1 MHTSPKMRMLIV
13 GAIASS
19 LVFSF
24 TSARAFSGPTAC
36 MFVGVADLHA
46 LPDGS
51 LTDSASPDEQ
61 DRYVRLT
68 LESRERI
75 ANTFGEP
82 KAKPILVYFSR
93 PDGFG
98 PFKLNAFG
106 STQFIGSRTCV
117 MIGPEGQNID
127 VVAHELMHAEIHER
141 AGFWNRFMK
150 IPTWFDEGL
159 AMQVDFRPKYLL
171 AAEDAHAIDEVR
183 QLTSFSS
190 FFNGG
195 EKVVVSNYAKA
206 RVLVADWI
214 AKVGK
219 ASVYQQLHQL
229 RDGQSVEEAI
239 Q

>member
-1 MHTSPKMRMLIV
+1 MSKMRMLIA
-13 GAIASS
+13 GAVASS
-19 LVFSF
+19 LAFGF
-24 TSARAFSGPTAC
+24 TSARAFPGPTAC

-51 LTDSASPDEQ
+51 LTDSTSPDEQ
-61 DRYVRLT
+61 DRYIRLT

-82 KAKPILVYFSR
+82 KARPVLVYFSR

-106 STQFIGSRTCV
+106 STQFIGPRACV
-117 MIGPEGQNID
+117 MIGPKGQNID

-159 AMQVDFRPKYLL
+159 AMQVDYRPKYVL
-171 AAEDAHAIDEVR
+171 AAEDAHAKDEVR

-190 FFNGG
+190 FFKGG

-206 RVLVADWI
+206 RVLVADWV

-219 ASVYQQLHQL
+219 ASVYQRLYQL
-229 RDGQSVEEAI
+229 RDGQSFEEAI

>member
-1 MHTSPKMRMLIV
+1 MV
-13 GAIASS
+13 VAIASS
-19 LVFSF
+19 LAFGF
-24 TSARAFSGPTAC
+24 TSVHALPGPTAC
-36 MFVGVADLHA
+36 MFVGVAGLYV

-51 LTDSASPDEQ
+51 LTDSPSPDDQE
-61 DRYVRLT
+61 RYVRLT

-82 KAKPILVYFSR
+82 KAKPVLVYFSR

-106 STQFIGSRTCV
+106 STQFIGPHTCV
-117 MIGPEGQNID
+117 MIGPAGQSID

-141 AGFWNRFMK
+141 AGFWSRFMK

-171 AAEDAHAIDEVR
+171 AAEDAHGLDEVR
-183 QLTSFSS
+183 HLTSFSS
-190 FFNGG
+190 FFSGG
-195 EKVVVSNYAKA
+195 EQVIISHYAKA
-206 RVLVADWI
+206 RVLVANWVER
-214 AKVGK
+214 VGR

-229 RDGQSVEEAI
+229 RDGQSFAEAI
-239 Q
+239 E

>member
-1 MHTSPKMRMLIV
+1 MRMSPKLRKLAV
-13 GAIASS
+13 GAVA
-19 LVFSF
+19 LFLAFGF
-24 TSARAFSGPTAC
+24 TSARAFNGPAAC
-36 MFVGVADLHA
+36 MFLGLADLHE

-51 LTDSASPDEQ
+51 LTDTSSPEEQ

-68 LESRERI
+68 FESRERI

-82 KAKPILVYFSR
+82 TARPVLVYFSR

-106 STQFIGSRTCV
+106 STQFIGPRACV
-117 MIGPEGQNID
+117 MIGPKGQNID

-141 AGFWNRFMK
+141 AGYWNRFMH

-159 AMQVDFRPKYLL
+159 AMQVDYRPQYVL
-171 AAEDAHAIDEVR
+171 AAEDEHAKDAVR

-206 RVLVADWI
+206 RAIVAEWVT
-214 AKVGK
+214 KVGK
-219 ASVYQQLHQL
+219 GSVYSRLHQL
-229 RDGQSVEEAI
+229 RAGESFEEAI